1 MRINS
6 GDKTGNLSKEE
17 DGRKK
22 KKKKKKH
29 GHGEIIHLD
38 EDDER

>member
-6 GDKTGNLSKEE
+6 GDNPGNLSKEE

-38 EDDER
+38 DDDER